1 MKEIKKIGLH
11 QSVAI
16 ITKEQIYGLPL
27 RKLSAENKKWNRAD
41 LFRAILFCF
50 LVVFTF

>member
-1 MKEIKKIGLH
+1 L
-11 QSVAI
+11 AYI
-16 ITKEQIYGLPL
+16 IVWPLLAKEQIYGLPL